1 MPPYNGKALTGAVLA
16 ASLSLAGCSFR
27 ERGLADR
34 CADVLRQAW
43 PGRIEVTGQQAN
55 LDFANDLTHARAS
68 AAGTVK
74 GLAGGPR
81 EVAIEC
87 AFHENILTGFRWT
100 AGQGDA
106 VRSK

>member
-1 MPPYNGKALTGAVLA
+1 MPPYNAKALTGAILVA
-16 ASLSLAGCSFR
+16 ALSLVGCVFR
-27 ERGLADR
+27 ERGFADR
-34 CADVLRQAW
+34 CADVLREAW
-43 PGRIEVTGQQAN
+43 PSRIEVTSQQTKF
-55 LDFANDLTHARAS
+55 DFANDLTHATAS
-68 AAGTVK
+68 AAGMVK
-74 GLAGGPR
+74 GLVSGPR